1 MTEQG
6 RSAESLRR
14 QFFESQLKE
23 EKKKRQREMIVAE
36 KLRALKLNHHRNI
49 TLLHTALNCTQMMCV
64 MTCSAE
70 RGIHQETIE
79 LVQKNI

>member
-1 MTEQG
+1 
-6 RSAESLRR
+6 
-14 QFFESQLKE
+14 
-23 EKKKRQREMIVAE
+23 MIVTE
-36 KLRALKLNHHRNI
+36 KLGVLKLNHHRNI

-79 LVQKNI
+79 LVQKNT

>member
-23 EKKKRQREMIVAE
+23 EKKKKDRE
-36 KLRALKLNHHRNI
+36 K
-49 TLLHTALNCTQMMCV
+49 
-64 MTCSAE
+64 
-70 RGIHQETIE
+70 
-79 LVQKNI
+79 

>member
-23 EKKKRQREMIVAE
+23 EKKKTE
-36 KLRALKLNHHRNI
+36 RND
-49 TLLHTALNCTQMMCV
+49 C
-64 MTCSAE
+64 
-70 RGIHQETIE
+70 G
-79 LVQKNI
+79 

>member
-1 MTEQG
+1 
-6 RSAESLRR
+6 
-14 QFFESQLKE
+14 
-23 EKKKRQREMIVAE
+23 MIVAE

-49 TLLHTALNCTQMMCV
+49 TLLHTALNCTQM
-64 MTCSAE
+64 TCSAE

>member
-23 EKKKRQREMIVAE
+23 EKKKDRE
-36 KLRALKLNHHRNI
+36 K
-49 TLLHTALNCTQMMCV
+49 
-64 MTCSAE
+64 
-70 RGIHQETIE
+70 
-79 LVQKNI
+79 